1 MFIPNEFQFPT
12 ILNNLR
18 KNVGGY
24 TFKNGV
30 LLLDAPGFSK
40 DDINIDIDSENN
52 IMHIYGEKEILGEKY
67 ELDKK
72 FTVPNYYLNSSEP
85 IKAKVENGLIQIQL
99 TRNEKKQNPKVV
111 IS

>member
-1 MFIPNEFQFPT
+1 MFVPNEFQFPT
-12 ILNNLR
+12 ILNTIR
-18 KNVGGY
+18 KTVGGY

-40 DDINIDIDSENN
+40 EDINIDLEDN

-67 ELDKK
+67 EVNKK
-72 FTVPNYYLNSSEP
+72 FTIPNYYLNTNDP
-85 IKAKVENGLIQIQL
+85 IKAKIENGLIQIQL
-99 TRNEKKQNPKVV
+99 NKGEKNKKPKVV